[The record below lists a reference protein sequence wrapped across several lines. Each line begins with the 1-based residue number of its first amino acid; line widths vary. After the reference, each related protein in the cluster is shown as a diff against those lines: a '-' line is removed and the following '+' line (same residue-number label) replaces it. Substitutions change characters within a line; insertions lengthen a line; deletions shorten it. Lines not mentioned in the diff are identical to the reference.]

1 MILSSSRSSPSEVP
15 CIIYVSIFG
24 KFPGKHLCQSLFF
37 NKVSIE
43 SLLLKRSLFHRCF
56 PVNFVNFF
64 YRTPLVAA
72 SDLSLITEY
81 NIYFSMFF
89 YKLLFLRHLLYF
101 LIKKY
106 IILILYSGIVFL
118 YHLIVHYLG
127 IWEFLLHLI
136 FWFWKFKGIVK
147 FQWSS
152 LTKLFYIWKAPAS
165 KTFVLCFSNFNLAKK
180 NLCSENRC
188 ARFLRAVCFLERYW
202 YFNKKS
208 WKEL

>member
-1 MILSSSRSSPSEVP
+1 M
-15 CIIYVSIFG
+15 
-24 KFPGKHLCQSLFF
+24 
-37 NKVSIE
+37 
-43 SLLLKRSLFHRCF
+43 
-56 PVNFVNFF
+56 
-64 YRTPLVAA
+64 
-72 SDLSLITEY
+72 
-81 NIYFSMFF
+81 
-89 YKLLFLRHLLYF
+89 
-101 LIKKY
+101 
-106 IILILYSGIVFL
+106 YSGIVFL

-188 ARFLRAVCFLERYW
+188 ARFLRAVCFWKDIDILLKRVGKSSRTKTHKSLRSLGRKINLKIAHTLLLDSSN
-202 YFNKKS
+202 NKNQVCTKFLLNIS
-208 WKEL
+208 ILWKVTARFRGYHATFKVRKFESLLYRINTCLQKATTCIGMRAEQIFSLKI